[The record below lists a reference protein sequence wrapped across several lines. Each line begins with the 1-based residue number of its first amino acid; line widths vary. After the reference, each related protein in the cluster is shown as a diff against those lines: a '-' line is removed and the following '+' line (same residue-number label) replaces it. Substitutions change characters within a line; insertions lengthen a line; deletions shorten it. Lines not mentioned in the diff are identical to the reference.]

1 MIKKKLSTK
10 SQIIDANRR
19 VQELNTV
26 GIMLEDIRKLVI
38 EEEKKDQ
45 YPPAQKQHKVCDDEN
60 LRQEAEFQKV
70 LRLSY

>member
-26 GIMLEDIRKLVI
+26 GIVLEDIRKLAI

-45 YPPAQKQHKVCDDEN
+45 YSPARKQYKVCDEEI
-60 LRQEAEFQKV
+60 LRQEAEFQNI
-70 LRLSY
+70 LRLSD